1 MCGRVFD
8 SPGLAVATVKL
19 PRVVSTDLKP
29 TEGPTPLRV
38 ETLVETEEEAPAQHA
53 SARAERVTTHLFR
66 NEEPVAHFQME
77 DFANLVA
84 DDANL
89 AWVDLSEYVEA
100 DLRALAKSLNLHP
113 LSVDAAL
120 QPWRPPRLDIFED
133 HFYLSTTVA
142 TADPKQLS
150 VSAAELGIWVG
161 RNYVVTAHRAPV
173 PFISAVSGRLHQGPE
188 LTELHTAF
196 LVYVVLD
203 ELLASYD
210 ALLEDL
216 EDAIEDTEERALR
229 ETSDEFLAQ
238 LLHLKQY
245 VFALGRLAQQHTRVF
260 AAFTRPDFKFGAGVE
275 TQPYFKDLQER
286 LIRVSDRLVSARDS
300 VNGAFQI
307 YVSHVAHR
315 TNALI
320 SVLTV
325 ISTVLLPAT
334 LIVTITQTLFK
345 VPLATS
351 LPAVAA
357 LLVALLLI
365 PGGVFLV
372 ILKRKLL

>member
-1 MCGRVFD
+1 M
-8 SPGLAVATVKL
+8 TVKL
-19 PRVVSTDLKP
+19 PGVVSTDVEPPK
-29 TEGPTPLRV
+29 GPTPLRV
-38 ETLVETEEEAPAQHA
+38 ETLVEAEPEATAHPEPAK
-53 SARAERVTTHLFR
+53 SERVTTHLFR
-66 NEEPVAHFQME
+66 NDEPVAHFPLE
-77 DFANLVA
+77 ELAALVA

-89 AWVDLSEYVEA
+89 AWVDLSEYAEA
-100 DLRALAKSLNLHP
+100 DLRDMAKTLNLHP
-113 LSVDAAL
+113 LSVEAAL
-120 QPWRPPRLDIFED
+120 EPWRPPRLDIFGD
-133 HFYLSTTVA
+133 HLYLSTTLA
-142 TADPKQLS
+142 TADPQQLS

-161 RNYVVTAHRAPV
+161 RNYVVTAHRQPV

-216 EDAIEDTEERALR
+216 EDAIEHTEERALR

-245 VFALGRLAQQHTRVF
+245 VFALGRLAEQHMRVF
-260 AAFTRPDFKFGAGVE
+260 AAFTRPDFTFGAGVE
-275 TQPYFKDLQER
+275 SQPYFKDLQER

-334 LIVTITQTLFK
+334 LIVTLTQTLFK
-345 VPLATS
+345 LPLATS
-351 LPAVAA
+351 LPSVAA
-357 LLVALLLI
+357 LFFALLLI

-372 ILKRKLL
+372 ILKRRLL

>member
-1 MCGRVFD
+1 M
-8 SPGLAVATVKL
+8 
-19 PRVVSTDLKP
+19 
-29 TEGPTPLRV
+29 
-38 ETLVETEEEAPAQHA
+38 
-53 SARAERVTTHLFR
+53 
-66 NEEPVAHFQME
+66 
-77 DFANLVA
+77 

-89 AWVDLSEYVEA
+89 AWVDLSEYAED
-100 DLRALAKSLNLHP
+100 DLRRLAKLLNLHAI
-113 LSVDAAL
+113 SVQSAL
-120 QPWRPPRLDIFED
+120 GPWRPPRLDIFPD

-142 TADPKQLS
+142 KADTQQLK

-161 RNYVVTAHRAPV
+161 RNFVVTAHRMPV
-173 PFISAVSGRLHQGPE
+173 DFITSVSDRLHQGPE
-188 LTELHTAF
+188 LTELHSAF
-196 LVYVVLD
+196 VVYVVLD
-203 ELLASYD
+203 ELLGHYD
-210 ALLEDL
+210 ALLEQM

-229 ETSDEFLAQ
+229 ETSDAFLAH

-245 VFALGRLAQQHTRVF
+245 VFALGRLAEQHMRVF
-260 AAFTRPDFKFGAGVE
+260 AAFGRPDFSFGAGVE

-286 LIRVSDRLVSARDS
+286 LIRVSDRLVSARES

-334 LIVTITQTLFK
+334 LIVTVTQTVFK
-345 VPLATS
+345 VPLIQSAPG
-351 LPAVAA
+351 LLALGVA
-357 LLVALLLI
+357 LLVI

-372 ILKRKLL
+372 ILRRRLL

>member
-1 MCGRVFD
+1 MGSRIWFL
-8 SPGLAVATVKL
+8 PALITTVKL
-19 PRVVSTDLKP
+19 PSVVSTEVRP
-29 TEGPTPLRV
+29 PEGPTPIRV
-38 ETLVETEEEAPAQHA
+38 EALVETEPEATAHPQKAK
-53 SARAERVTTHLFR
+53 SDSVTTHLFR
-66 NEEPVAHFQME
+66 NDEPVAHFQLE
-77 DFANLVA
+77 ELSTLVA

-89 AWVDLSEYVEA
+89 AWVDLSEYAEA
-100 DLRALAKSLNLHP
+100 DLRELAKTLNLHP

-120 QPWRPPRLDIFED
+120 EPWRPPRLDMFSD

-142 TADPKQLS
+142 TADPQQLS

-161 RNYVVTAHRAPV
+161 RNYVVTAHRKPV
-173 PFISAVSGRLHQGPE
+173 PFMSAISGRLHQGPE

-203 ELLASYD
+203 ELLANYD

-216 EDAIEDTEERALR
+216 EDAIENTEERALR

-245 VFALGRLAQQHTRVF
+245 VFALGRLAEQHMRVF
-260 AAFTRPDFKFGAGVE
+260 AAFTRPDFSFGAGVQ
-275 TQPYFKDLQER
+275 TQPYFRDLQER
-286 LIRVSDRLVSARDS
+286 LARVSDRLVSARDS

-334 LIVTITQTLFK
+334 LIVTLTQTLFK

-357 LLVALLLI
+357 LFFALLLI

-372 ILKRKLL
+372 ILKRRLL